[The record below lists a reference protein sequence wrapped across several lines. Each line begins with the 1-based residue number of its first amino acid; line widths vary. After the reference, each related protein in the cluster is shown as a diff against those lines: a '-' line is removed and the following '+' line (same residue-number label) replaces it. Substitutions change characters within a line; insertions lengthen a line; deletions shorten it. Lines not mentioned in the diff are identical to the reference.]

1 MIEQK
6 DIRELRK
13 RYGLTQEQLAKMLH
27 IATNSVKRYETCTR
41 KISNSM
47 LDLLSY
53 KIKELQEDQKA
64 AIL

>member
-6 DIRELRK
+6 DIREIRK
-13 RYGLTQEQLAKMLH
+13 KYGLTQEQLAKMLH
-27 IATNSVKRYETCTR
+27 VAVNTVKRYESCTR

-53 KIKELQEDQKA
+53 KVKELQKEQKA